1 MKCNRD
7 EACPVSVY
15 IYRFNSMAKKDTDD
29 ISRIL
34 RENRLKLKQLAMKDT
49 VQWYVLSAP
58 RGCRDIS
65 AILNRENVFRNDNDI
80 SPLEFFAP
88 TYVREKSFR
97 GRQIRV
103 TSPLALNYVFVH
115 SSQRDI
121 AEMMTRIEKFHFL
134 PSVVDG
140 DGIRHYPYIKD
151 EQMQNFMWIAKTY
164 SNELPAHI
172 PDMQM
177 LAKGDRIRI
186 TKGDFA
192 GCEATLITTPGSKYR
207 KIEVALDKFLSV
219 PLLTVPADGYVL
231 LELNEDLRHQHTTF
245 SLGKFEQ
252 LHEALGRVMRSGGG
266 DGTEKNDCH
275 NVECGNSATEANGS
289 GETVDM
295 MNATD
300 EDKRRARVLINQISQ
315 INNDASDWMRC
326 KRYAFLAAAYTIL
339 GDDNELRKT
348 METAKSLVA
357 ASKLNEGKIFLCV
370 VMYGCT
376 NNAFYYEK
384 AHTYMHQL
392 DDKTKEKKSYASILR
407 FLNDYDSWYGHV
419 NA

>member
-1 MKCNRD
+1 MPRLCL
-7 EACPVSVY
+7 Y
-15 IYRFNSMAKKDTDD
+15 IQVNPMAKKDQDD
-29 ISRIL
+29 IARIL
-34 RENRLKLKQLAMKDT
+34 RENRLKLKQQSIKDM
-49 VQWYVLSAP
+49 VLWYVLSAP

-65 AILNRENVFRNDNDI
+65 AVLSRENVFRNDNDI

-88 TYVREKSFR
+88 TFVKEKTFR
-97 GRQIRV
+97 GKQIRV
-103 TSPLALNYVFVH
+103 TTPLALNYVFIH

-121 AEMMTRIEKFHFL
+121 AEMMARMEKFHFL

-151 EQMQNFMWIAKTY
+151 EQMRNFMWIAKTY

-177 LAKGDRIRI
+177 LAKGDRIRV

-192 GCEATLITTPGSKYR
+192 GCEATLLTTPGSKYR

-245 SLGKFEQ
+245 NLGKYEQ
-252 LHEALGRVMRSGGG
+252 LHEALGRVIMSGGRAGTDRNSSCNAECVGSAAELDASAATG
-266 DGTEKNDCH
+266 DM
-275 NVECGNSATEANGS
+275 S
-289 GETVDM
+289 G
-295 MNATD
+295 ATD
-300 EDKRRARVLINQISQ
+300 EDKKRARVFINQISQ
-315 INNDASDWMRC
+315 ISNDASEWMRC
-326 KRYAFLAAAYTIL
+326 KRYAFLAAAYKIL
-339 GDDNELRKT
+339 SDDVELCKT
-348 METAKSLVA
+348 METTKSLVD

-392 DDKTKEKKSYASILR
+392 DDKTKEKKSYAAILR
-407 FLNDYDSWYGHV
+407 FLNDYDSWYGHL